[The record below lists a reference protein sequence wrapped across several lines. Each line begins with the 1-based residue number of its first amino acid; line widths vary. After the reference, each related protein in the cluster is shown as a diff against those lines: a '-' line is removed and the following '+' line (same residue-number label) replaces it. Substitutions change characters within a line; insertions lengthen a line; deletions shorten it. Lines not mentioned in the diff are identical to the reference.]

1 MIRTIKSIVIPLL
14 LSVVAAEVT
23 VRLAGISPVPQP
35 PAVANESLFHIE
47 DQQLGWYNRPIIK
60 QVAVTIVGRP
70 HTITS
75 LENGAR
81 VTSNSPMSG
90 RAGFRRDVIFIGC
103 SFTHGFGLND
113 DETYAWKVQAARPDW
128 NVHNFGV
135 NGYGTCQAYMLLKRL
150 FERDKW
156 HKPVVIYGFIDDHED
171 RNVADYQWHYDLSR
185 LSSTGNASLPSCM
198 LDSSGSI
205 VFNALRPYPQ
215 FPLRHTLA
223 SVQILE
229 KLYLKLVGASLAGQK
244 RPITEQL
251 LIEME
256 ALVTAQSGQLAVL
269 LFDAGGS
276 RISRYREFLERRGI
290 RVVNLNPSGRN
301 ITGPLT
307 QADGHPN
314 GRMTDLIAERVV
326 EFVDSLGD

>member
-1 MIRTIKSIVIPLL
+1 MIRTIESILIPLL

-35 PAVANESLFHIE
+35 PAVASESLLYIE
-47 DQQLGWYNRPIIK
+47 DQQLGWYNRPRIK
-60 QVAVTIVGRP
+60 QAVVTTVGRP

-81 VTSNSPMSG
+81 ATSNSPTS
-90 RAGFRRDVIFIGC
+90 RRNDIRRDVIFIGC

-135 NGYGTCQAYMLLKRL
+135 NGYGTCQAYMLLKRF

-171 RNVADYQWHYDLSR
+171 RNVADYNWHYELSR

-198 LDSSGSI
+198 LDSSGSV

-223 SVQILE
+223 TISVLE
-229 KLYLKLVGASLAGQK
+229 TVYLKFAGASLAGQK

-256 ALVTAQSGQLAVL
+256 AFVRAQSGQLGVL
-269 LFDAGGS
+269 LFDAGGRS
-276 RISRYREFLERRGI
+276 SRYREFLERRKI
-290 RVVNLNPSGRN
+290 RVVNLNRSGRN
-301 ITGPLT
+301 IAGPLT
-307 QADGHPN
+307 QSDGHPN
-314 GRMTDLIAERVV
+314 GKMADLIAASVV
-326 EFVDSLGD
+326 EFVDSLGG

>member
-1 MIRTIKSIVIPLL
+1 MIQTIKSILILLL
-14 LSVVAAEVT
+14 LSVVAAEAT
-23 VRLAGISPVPQP
+23 ARLAGISPVPRP
-35 PAVANESLFHIE
+35 AAVANESFLYIE
-47 DQQLGWYNRPIIK
+47 DQQLGWYNRPRIK
-60 QVAVTIVGRP
+60 QTAVTVVGRP
-70 HTITS
+70 HTISS

-81 VTSNSPMSG
+81 VTSNSPTSG
-90 RAGFRRDVIFIGC
+90 RDGVRRDVIFIGC

-113 DETYAWKVQAARPDW
+113 DETYAWKVQAARPAW

-171 RNVADYQWHYDLSR
+171 RNVADYKWHYGLSR

-215 FPLRHTLA
+215 FPFRHTLA
-223 SVQILE
+223 TISVLE
-229 KLYLKLVGASLAGQK
+229 TLYLKFAGASLAEQK
-244 RPITEQL
+244 RQITEQL
-251 LIEME
+251 LVDME
-256 ALVTAQSGQLAVL
+256 AFVRAQSGQLAVL
-269 LFDAGGS
+269 LFDAGGRS
-276 RISRYREFLERRGI
+276 SRYREFLERRKI
-290 RVVNLNPSGRN
+290 RVVNLNRTGQK
-301 ITGPLT
+301 ITGSLT

-314 GRMTDLIAERVV
+314 GRMADLIAERVV
-326 EFVDSLGD
+326 ELVDSLGD